1 MELEPRGPPL
11 VSLKRTPEQVHAMP
25 RPPLLS
31 RCRKQ
36 TVALALALSCS
47 ASLAADEQSRI
58 AREMVQVLEAYAV
71 YKMGEYEEA
80 YSRYLALAE
89 AGNRQGM
96 LNVANMQAAGLAV
109 AQSHGQALHW
119 YQRAA
124 DSGDAIGM
132 YEVGRAHELGLGTAV
147 DAARAEHWYQRAA
160 EQGNSTAQWL
170 LGKRLYERGEHLPA
184 LNWIR
189 AAARQGDE
197 PAAIAF
203 LASLEGRSEGGS
215 QPSADER
222 EAVLATLMAI
232 DRAAQRQDA
241 QALVAALDA
250 QADIQVRLPD
260 SPHWQRLSK
269 AELAALWQASF
280 DYPGDYSYARSA
292 TELLAADGRIL
303 AFTTLH
309 ERIGAG
315 GAAPR
320 ELQIEQQAQLRISTG
335 HAVIERL
342 RLDIRDPQR

>member
-1 MELEPRGPPL
+1 
-11 VSLKRTPEQVHAMP
+11 MP
-25 RPPLLS
+25 RPLLLA
-31 RCRKQ
+31 RCCKQ
-36 TVALALALSCS
+36 AVALTLALSCS
-47 ASLAADEQSRI
+47 APLAADEQSRI

-71 YKMGEYEEA
+71 YKMGEYAEA
-80 YSRYLALAE
+80 YDRYLALAE

-96 LNVANMQAAGLAV
+96 LNVANMHAAGLAV
-109 AQSHGQALHW
+109 AQSHSQALHW

-147 DAARAEHWYQRAA
+147 DAAQAEHWYRRAA
-160 EQGNSTAQWL
+160 ERDNSTAQWL
-170 LGKRLYERGEHLPA
+170 LGKRLYERGDQLPG

-197 PAAIAF
+197 PAAITF
-203 LASLEGRSEGGS
+203 LANLEGRAEGGS

-222 EAVLATLMAI
+222 EAVLATLTAI
-232 DRAAQRQDA
+232 DQAAQRQDA
-241 QALVAALDA
+241 QAVVAALDA
-250 QADIQVRLPD
+250 DADIQVRLPD
-260 SPHWQRLSK
+260 SPHWQRLNK

-280 DYPGDYSYARSA
+280 DRAEDYSYARGA

-303 AFTTLH
+303 AFATLR
-309 ERIGAG
+309 ERFGAV
-315 GAAPR
+315 GAAAR
-320 ELQIEQQAQLRISTG
+320 ELQIEQQAQLRISAG